1 MTRSELIAAIARQY
15 PDLDAADV
23 ERAVKVLLEQMSAA
37 LAAGE
42 RIEVRGFGA
51 FSLRTR
57 APCTA
62 RNPKTGESLS
72 LPRRHRP
79 HFVPGK
85 ALRER
90 VNAPLAALAP
100 A

>member
-1 MTRSELIAAIARQY
+1 MTRAELIATIARQS
-15 PDLDAADV
+15 PDLDAADIGH
-23 ERAVKVLLEQMSAA
+23 AVKVLLEQMSAT

-42 RIEVRGFGA
+42 RIEIRGFGA

-62 RNPKTGESLS
+62 RNPKTGETLS
-72 LPRRHRP
+72 LPPRHRP

-90 VNAPLAALAP
+90 VNAPLAGSVRG
-100 A
+100 